1 MTLKGNDSVD
11 LLLQMAERMH
21 AMLKF
26 LEKIMTYGVFN
37 DGRQVGMWQLDG
49 IMRKLH

>member
-1 MTLKGNDSVD
+1 MTLKGTGAVD
-11 LLLQMAERMH
+11 LLRHMVERMH

-37 DGRQVGMWQLDG
+37 DWRQVGMWQLDG